1 MSPDLKYIS
10 FLPVKRGEQPC
21 HHGDMQRVEYTE
33 LNTLSNLLKVVASFQ
48 IQVLDVNKGVTFVWQ
63 LYRETF
69 LCIRQHF
76 QSFSSIKL
84 FNLYNNIL
92 SCYIIGGE
100 IRWGDVK

>member
-1 MSPDLKYIS
+1 MIPDLKYIS

-84 FNLYNNIL
+84 FNLYNNI
-92 SCYIIGGE
+92 
-100 IRWGDVK
+100 